1 MEINCVDYQ
10 VRNIF
15 QTIGVALPNSE
26 ESLKTIIIDM
36 IRTETAKRE
45 MKRRKIEAVH
55 PEQILVRHARERISS
70 ILFDF
75 KPLLQKN
82 KIK

>member
-1 MEINCVDYQ
+1 M
-10 VRNIF
+10 
-15 QTIGVALPNSE
+15 PNSE

-55 PEQILVRHARERISS
+55 PEQILVRHARKRISS
-70 ILFDF
+70 IIFDF
-75 KPLLQKN
+75 KPLAAITI
-82 KIK
+82 KINSNDQSQAW